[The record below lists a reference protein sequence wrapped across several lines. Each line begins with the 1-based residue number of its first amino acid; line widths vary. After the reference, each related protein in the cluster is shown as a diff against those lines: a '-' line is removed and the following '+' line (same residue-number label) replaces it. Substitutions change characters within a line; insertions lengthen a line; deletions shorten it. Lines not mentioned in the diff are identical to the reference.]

1 MPLGGLIHTNL
12 RWFYK
17 HPKHPPPMQATET
30 IQRLYGEGHRAL
42 EDFLGESFAPAEV
55 NIVRGMGPLA
65 CYAHGSPFI
74 HIDSGLAGLVEGNG
88 REHSFSL
95 RRDLNRNLGVEMDG
109 AGFVQSVGIHEDL
122 HRFFF
127 ERYIRPLAAIFNR
140 NGEMDSRGSIPVFY
154 EVKPG
159 VRYSHVIENVT
170 HKEIAPNPIIQ
181 AINEAFAF
189 WGMERLTG
197 QRHIFDEFADQYS
210 NKLGRAAGNA
220 LKFFYLLFHEQS
232 RRKGDRYIVDNLVP
246 LVAQYLP
253 RMQSVSLTRLDELLS
268 SSENGRSIS
277 ASRMTGTRKPGSF
290 DDVYQKARI
299 CFN

>member
-1 MPLGGLIHTNL
+1 
-12 RWFYK
+12 
-17 HPKHPPPMQATET
+17 MQATET

-74 HIDSGLAGLVEGNG
+74 HIDSGLAGLVEGRG

-232 RRKGDRYIVDNLVP
+232 RRKGDRYIVDNLVG

-253 RMQSVSLTRLDELLS
+253 RMKSVSLTPLDELFFSTRL
-268 SSENGRSIS
+268 GKTIS
-277 ASRMTGTRKPGSF
+277 TNRADSPGIPDTF
-290 DDVYQKARI
+290 DDIYLRAKTI
-299 CFN
+299 LN